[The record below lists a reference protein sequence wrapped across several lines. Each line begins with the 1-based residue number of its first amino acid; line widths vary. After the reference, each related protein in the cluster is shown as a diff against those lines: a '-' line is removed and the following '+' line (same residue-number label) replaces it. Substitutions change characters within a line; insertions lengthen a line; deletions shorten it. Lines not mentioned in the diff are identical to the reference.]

1 MHVVSTGTVLA
12 LVVAVSLFWSR
23 KSLTA
28 PMIPVGA
35 TVTLVLLRA
44 TTLPMISEDL
54 YQIDLE
60 NRVVSGRTILRGE
73 DPNTFDEWNYTIK
86 HQIISVQ
93 RLLFFTS

>member
-1 MHVVSTGTVLA
+1 MHVISTGTVLA
-12 LVVAVSLFWSR
+12 LVVVVSLFWSR

-28 PMIPVGA
+28 RVISVGA
-35 TVTLVLLRA
+35 AVTLVLLRA
-44 TTLPMISEDL
+44 TKLPMISGDL

-73 DPNTFDEWNYTIK
+73 DPYTFDEWNYTIK

-93 RLLFFTS
+93 RLLFYTS